1 VSLSPPSPAQAGQ
14 PYILQF
20 TFADFETGDLTDPAS
35 LTLDLTYG
43 NEAGETADIA
53 GPFTF
58 SGASAEASDTLWR
71 LSAGTYAFRWEVPV
85 AGLLP
90 GVYVATWTAQYGP
103 AADEFEAI
111 ENFPIMSG
119 APFTPVPSGDVG
131 FWQGSITYAPSWSP
145 VPLVIT
151 FGEVDASGVAWRCA
165 GPPGGWD
172 SPPAVGSVIQRSAD
186 HGGWAAPQ
194 YYGPRVL
201 TLNCSAEAP
210 TQALRDQARAQLQ
223 QILPTGTSSS
233 DLATFALLEPVP
245 KQVQV
250 RRNGG
255 SSIPETCPTLTSVDF
270 VVAMVAPDMRKY
282 STQQQSASVILP
294 VPIINPLA
302 LPFTGPVTFPGG
314 VPPESVTIT
323 ALNIGTFETRP
334 SLVLT
339 GPIAGPAIVN
349 ANTGQRI
356 SFSGLSMAATDVLEI
371 DTDNRQCFLN
381 NQFYP
386 ADPSSSWWVLQG
398 GTPDN
403 PGLTTVFVSGVTPGG
418 AQLSMTWSSAW
429 A

>member
-1 VSLSPPSPAQAGQ
+1 MSLSPPSPAQAGQ
-14 PYILQF
+14 PYLMLF
-20 TFADFETGDLTDPAS
+20 EFRDFETGDLADPAGVV
-35 LTLDLTYG
+35 LDISYG
-43 NEAGETADIA
+43 NEAGQTADIA

-58 SGASAEASDTLWR
+58 AGASAEASDTIWR
-71 LSAGTYAFRWEVPV
+71 TGPGQFTFRWDVPT

-103 AADEFEAI
+103 SDDEFEAI
-111 ENFPIMSG
+111 ENFPIVSG

-131 FWQGSITYAPSWSP
+131 FWQGSLTYAPPWSP

-165 GPPGGWD
+165 GPPAGWD

-194 YYGPRVL
+194 FYGPRVL
-201 TLNCSAEAP
+201 TLACSAEAP

-223 QILPTGTSSS
+223 QVMPTGTSSS
-233 DLATFALLEPVP
+233 DLATFALQEPVP

-255 SSIPETCPTLTSVDF
+255 AQITENCPTLTSVDF
-270 VVAMVAPDMRKY
+270 QVPMVAPDMRKY
-282 STQQQSASVILP
+282 SVQQQSASVILP

-314 VPPESVTIT
+314 VPPESVTLS
-323 ALNIGTFETRP
+323 ALNSGTFETRP
-334 SLVLT
+334 SLTLT
-339 GPIAGPAIVN
+339 GPITGPAIVN
-349 ANTGQRI
+349 ANTGQQI
-356 SFSGLSMAATDVLEI
+356 SFSALSLGPSDVLEI
-371 DTDNRQCFLN
+371 DTDNRQCFVN
-381 NQFYP
+381 GQFFP

-398 GTPDN
+398 GTPQT

-429 A
+429 Q